1 MKYFF
6 LILFIATASNANAQ
20 QSKLAWVKTQFAKL
34 SPDEK
39 IAQLMVLRLSE
50 TVEGGKVVFYD
61 DNIRKLI
68 KTYNIGG
75 ICLFQGGATYQAG
88 LINEFQAMAK
98 TPLMVCIDGE
108 WGVGMRLLDTV
119 PALPR
124 QMMLGATKNE
134 KLVYDYGTLMAKQCK
149 RMGIQVNYAPVVD
162 VNNNPANPVINDR
175 SFGEDKYTVAALGV
189 AIMKGM
195 QDSGIIACAKH
206 FPGHGDVAVDSHYDL
221 PIINKSLKALDSLE
235 LYPFKAIFKAGVGS
249 VMVAHLSI
257 PAIDKTTNKPT
268 SISYNNVTKLMRQQL
283 GYKGLSFTDA
293 LNMKGLAKYYP
304 DGVAAAESLIAG
316 NDMLCLPSDV
326 PNAIAAIKKAIKAKK
341 LTWKQIDEKVMK
353 VLEAKY
359 QTGLQQGKPIVLHN
373 LANDL
378 TQGVADMTRRVAK
391 DAITFL
397 PKNNEAPNALAAF
410 KKKALLC
417 IGVNTANSFAT
428 KMQDALNADVFY
440 FDYTQ
445 TNTSADSIL
454 KAINEGNYEYVVTS
468 VHGYHNRPANNFKIS
483 DNAITLFK
491 NVQQTK
497 GTHINFNFG
506 NPYALNILGKV
517 ESMYQCYE
525 DKPIIQEVAADLLYG
540 IGKPSGQLPVSLQQ
554 YSLHEG
560 WALDKKKLTVAIKP
574 TN

>member
-6 LILFIATASNANAQ
+6 LSAFVIISNIIIAQ
-20 QSKLAWVKTQFAKL
+20 QSKTAWVKTQFAKL
-34 SPDEK
+34 SQDEK

-61 DNIRKLI
+61 DNIRELI
-68 KTYNIGG
+68 KKYNIGG

-88 LINEFQAMAK
+88 LINEFQRMAK

-124 QMMLGATKNE
+124 QMMLGATRNE

-175 SFGEDKYTVAALGV
+175 SFGEDKYNVAQLGV

-221 PIINKSLKALDSLE
+221 PIINKSMKALDSLE

-249 VMVAHLSI
+249 VMIAHLSI
-257 PAIDKTTNKPT
+257 PAIDKTPNKPT

-326 PNAIAAIKKAIKAKK
+326 PNAIAAIKKSIKLKK
-341 LTWKQIDEKVMK
+341 LSWKQIDEKVMK

-359 QTGLQQGKPIVLHN
+359 QTGLHSIKPIELNN
-373 LANDL
+373 LAADL
-378 TQGVADMTRRVAK
+378 TQGIADITVKVAK
-391 DAITFL
+391 EAITFL
-397 PKNNEAPNALAAF
+397 PKNNETPIALPAF
-410 KKKALLC
+410 KRKALIC
-417 IGVNTANSFAT
+417 IGRNTANSFAT
-428 KMQDALNADVFY
+428 KLQDALNADVFY
-440 FDYTQ
+440 FDYEQRKAT
-445 TNTSADSIL
+445 ADSII
-454 KAINEGNYEYVVTS
+454 KAINNNNYEYVITS
-468 VHGYHNRPANNFKIS
+468 VHAYHNRPANNFKMS
-483 DNAITLFK
+483 DDAIALFK
-491 NVQQTK
+491 NIQQTK
-497 GTHINFNFG
+497 GVHINFNFG

-525 DKPIIQEVAADLLYG
+525 DKPIIQEVAADFLYG
-540 IGKPSGQLPVSLQQ
+540 FGMPNGQLPVSLQQ
-554 YSLHEG
+554 YSLQEG
-560 WALDKKKLTVAIKP
+560 FTINKKKVTALVK
-574 TN
+574 

>member
-1 MKYFF
+1 MKYFL
-6 LILFIATASNANAQ
+6 LIIFIYTSGNIIAQ
-20 QSKLAWVKTQFAKL
+20 QSKTAWIKTQFAKL

-39 IAQLMVLRLSE
+39 IAQLMVMRLSE

-61 DNIRKLI
+61 EKIRTLI
-68 KTYNIGG
+68 KKYNIGG

-124 QMMLGATKNE
+124 QMMLGATQNE

-175 SFGEDKYTVAALGV
+175 SFGEDKYTVAQLGIAV
-189 AIMKGM
+189 MKGM

-206 FPGHGDVAVDSHYDL
+206 FPGHGDVSVDSHYDL
-221 PIINKSLKALDSLE
+221 PVINKPMKALDSLE

-249 VMVAHLSI
+249 VMIAHLSI
-257 PAIDKTTNKPT
+257 PAIDKTPNKPT

-316 NDMLCLPSDV
+316 NDMLCLPGDV
-326 PNAIAAIKKAIKAKK
+326 PNAIAAIKKAIMAKR

-359 QTGLQQGKPIVLHN
+359 KTGLHTVKPVEINN
-373 LANDL
+373 LAADL
-378 TQGVADMTRRVAK
+378 GQGIADITRNVAK
-391 DAITFL
+391 EAITFL
-397 PKNNEAPNALAAF
+397 PKSNELPVALPAY
-410 KKKALLC
+410 KRKALVC
-417 IGVNTANSFAT
+417 IGANTANSFAG
-428 KMQDALNADVFY
+428 KLQDALNADVFY
-440 FDYTQ
+440 FNYNQNKET
-445 TNTSADSIL
+445 ADSII
-454 KAINEGNYEYVVTS
+454 KAINEGDYEYVITS
-468 VHGYHNRPANNFKIS
+468 IHAYHNRPANNFNIS
-483 DNAITLFK
+483 NDAIALFK

-497 GTHINFNFG
+497 GNHINFNFG
-506 NPYALNILGKV
+506 NPYALNILGRV

-525 DKPIIQEVAADLLYG
+525 DKPIVQEVAADFLYG
-540 IGKPSGQLPVSLQQ
+540 IGNPKGQLPVSLQQ
-554 YSLHEG
+554 YNLHDG
-560 WALDKKKLTVAIKP
+560 WAVHKKKVMSITK
-574 TN
+574 